1 MNLFRKMDMILKFL
15 LYSLGMTLTEI
26 GIQFAIAPVA
36 TLIGTPLLGVLADR
50 IGDFKRML
58 GISLVVCA
66 ILAYSLLFIPP
77 IKTTSECET
86 QSTSLKL
93 SCPSNHT
100 LPINLVMDLPTCL
113 EKSKARKKFKS
124 KTLNTNSSVIHL
136 NDCTI
141 ECNNNDIFCFNNT
154 DEQIC
159 ISNET
164 FSINLNAISSQT
176 QSINTSFVNLMFNSI
191 TYEKLI
197 CVTKNVCDIRCPLK
211 RNRIENYSH
220 KKIVD
225 QKSRRL
231 TFWLYMCIRITLF
244 LVIVSEVSL
253 LRAAILTIVGKCKSE
268 YGYQRFWAS
277 IAMIAIPPIT
287 GILMDY
293 QRRHNR
299 DSFAVCFQ
307 IYAAFKILMA
317 IISQFMNLNIKPP
330 SLQIWKKVG
339 KLFRNSEVTVLL
351 LFVTLIGSTW
361 GFIETFIVWYLEEL
375 GASRT
380 IIGLSITLGAASGIP
395 MSIFA
400 GDLERKFGFIKI
412 LVFGLIVYA
421 IRLIGYSYSTN
432 AYHVLI
438 FETMEGITM
447 TLVIITITN
456 YSTILSTSELVATMQ
471 ATWVAL
477 HFSVGR
483 ALGSGIG
490 GLLMDHFGSKIAY
503 QIYSGF
509 CLIAALI
516 YSIIYLFWL
525 KKVEINRQKSL
536 ENEDKQQKLSKHELS
551 VQNQDNIRNVGLE
564 NPTFIK
570 NE

>member
-1 MNLFRKMDMILKFL
+1 MILFRKMNMILKFL

-36 TLIGTPLLGVLADR
+36 TLIGTPLLGVLADK

-66 ILAYSLLFIPP
+66 LLAYSLLFIPP

-86 QSTSLKL
+86 QSVSSKL

-100 LPINLVMDLPTCL
+100 LPINVVMDLPICM
-113 EKSKARKKFKS
+113 EKSKERKKFKS
-124 KTLNTNSSVIHL
+124 KTFNTNPSIINL

-141 ECNNNDIFCFNNT
+141 ECNSNDSFCFNNT

-159 ISNET
+159 ISNQT
-164 FSINLNAISSQT
+164 FSINLNTISSQT
-176 QSINTSFVNLMFNSI
+176 QSINTSFVNLIFNSI

-197 CVTKNVCDIRCPLK
+197 CATKNVCDIRCPLK
-211 RNRIENYSH
+211 TSRIGNYSH

-231 TFWLYMCIRITLF
+231 TFWLYMWIRISLF

-277 IAMIAIPPIT
+277 IAMIVVPSIT
-287 GILMDY
+287 GVLMDY
-293 QRRHNR
+293 QGRHNR
-299 DSFAVCFQ
+299 DSFAICFQ
-307 IYAAFKILMA
+307 IYAGFKILMA
-317 IISQFMNLNIKPP
+317 IISQFMNLNIKAP

-339 KLFRNSEVTVLL
+339 MLFRNSEVTVLL
-351 LFVTLIGSTW
+351 LFVAFIGSAW

-375 GASRT
+375 GASRS
-380 IIGLSITLGAASGIP
+380 IIGLSISLGAASGIP

-400 GDLERKFGFIKI
+400 GDLERKFGYIRI
-412 LVFGLIVYA
+412 LIFGIIVYA
-421 IRLIGYSYSTN
+421 IRLIGYSYSAN

-471 ATWVAL
+471 ATWAAL

-490 GLLMDHFGSKIAY
+490 GLLMDNFGSKIAY

-525 KKVEINRQKSL
+525 KKVEINRQNSL
-536 ENEDKQQKLSKHELS
+536 ENEDKQQKLPKHELS
-551 VQNQDNIRNVGLE
+551 VQNEDNLRKEGSE
-564 NPTFIK
+564 NPAFIK